1 MFDAIFDFDNRWFLK
16 FNQWQRFKP
25 LTQFFRF
32 ASRTGDGYLY
42 ALFGAIALAS
52 NDSHSLLFV
61 NVAVL
66 AFLFEIPS
74 FILLKKMLKRQRPF
88 EKTGSCFCAINP
100 SDKFSMPSGHTAAA
114 FIMACLISQFYPQW
128 TIAAYTWASIIS
140 FSRVFLGVHY
150 PTDLAVGAA
159 LGLFCSYIS
168 LVILL

>member
-1 MFDAIFDFDNRWFLK
+1 MLDAIFDFDNRWFLK

-42 ALFGAIALAS
+42 ALFGALALAS
-52 NDSHSLLFV
+52 NDTNNLLFV
-61 NVAVL
+61 KVVLL

-74 FILLKKMLKRQRPF
+74 FILLKQVLKRQRPF
-88 EKTGSCFCAINP
+88 EQIGSCFCAINP

-128 TIAAYTWASIIS
+128 TIAAYIWASIIS

-150 PTDLAVGAA
+150 PTDLAVGAV

-168 LVILL
+168 LVTLL

>member
-42 ALFGAIALAS
+42 ALFGALALAS
-52 NDSHSLLFV
+52 NDTNNLLFV
-61 NVAVL
+61 KVVLL

-74 FILLKKMLKRQRPF
+74 FILLKQVLKRQRPF
-88 EKTGSCFCAINP
+88 EQIGSCFCAINP

-128 TIAAYTWASIIS
+128 TIAAYIWASIIS

-150 PTDLAVGAA
+150 PTDLAVGAV

-168 LVILL
+168 LVTLL

>member
-1 MFDAIFDFDNRWFLK
+1 MLDAIFDFDNRWFLK

-42 ALFGAIALAS
+42 ALFGALALAS
-52 NDSHSLLFV
+52 NDTNNLLFV
-61 NVAVL
+61 KVVLL

-74 FILLKKMLKRQRPF
+74 FILLKQVLKRQRPF
-88 EKTGSCFCAINP
+88 EQIGSCFCAINP

-128 TIAAYTWASIIS
+128 TIAAYIWASIIS

-150 PTDLAVGAA
+150 PTDLAVGAV
-159 LGLFCSYIS
+159 LGLFCSYTS
-168 LVILL
+168 LVTLL

>member
-1 MFDAIFDFDNRWFLK
+1 MLDAIFDFDNRWFLK

-42 ALFGAIALAS
+42 ALFGALARAS
-52 NDSHSLLFV
+52 NDTNNLLFV
-61 NVAVL
+61 KVVLL

-74 FILLKKMLKRQRPF
+74 FILLKQVLKRQRPF
-88 EKTGSCFCAINP
+88 EQIGSCFCAINP

-128 TIAAYTWASIIS
+128 TIAAYIWASIIS

-150 PTDLAVGAA
+150 PTDLAVGAV

-168 LVILL
+168 LVTLL